1 MTSERQT
8 GVLFPRFPTLL
19 PFTFPL
25 FSSNWITPLP
35 PSATPSLGAGR
46 LWFSIVLTYVR
57 VYIEYPFLALATWP
71 RRSLL
76 DVDRPVR
83 IILHDLGSP
92 LMFAAR
98 TISAH
103 SLNLLFSLLPLC
115 LISLFV
121 LLLISSGLLDFH
133 SVRRG

>member
-1 MTSERQT
+1 M
-8 GVLFPRFPTLL
+8 
-19 PFTFPL
+19 
-25 FSSNWITPLP
+25 
-35 PSATPSLGAGR
+35 
-46 LWFSIVLTYVR
+46 
-57 VYIEYPFLALATWP
+57 
-71 RRSLL
+71 SLL

-92 LMFAAR
+92 LILVAR

-103 SLNLLFSLLPLC
+103 SLNLLFPLLPFC

-133 SVRRG
+133 TVRRG